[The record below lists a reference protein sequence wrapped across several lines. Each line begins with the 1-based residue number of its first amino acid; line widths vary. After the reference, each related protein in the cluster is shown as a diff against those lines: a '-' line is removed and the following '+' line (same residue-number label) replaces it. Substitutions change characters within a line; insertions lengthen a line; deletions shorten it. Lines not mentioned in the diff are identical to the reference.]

1 MHYFKK
7 NIGDY
12 AKKTGRLTMLQHGA
26 YTLLIDSCYDREKF
40 PTLAEAIE
48 WTWASTK
55 EEVEAVQFVLT
66 RFFDEVDGVYIQK
79 RIQEEID
86 EYHAKSTIN
95 KRIAQERES
104 KRKQTLTKRTRSV
117 DDAFDLS
124 NEAPPNHKPITN
136 NHKPINTTP
145 PDGVSQSV
153 WDDFV
158 LQRKEKKA
166 SITETAIQGIEREAK
181 KANMTLNDAL
191 QEICARGWVGFK
203 AKWVLDQ
210 QQTIPTDFWK
220 DR

>member
-55 EEVEAVQFVLT
+55 EEVEAVNFILSRFFVLQ
-66 RFFDEVDGVYIQK
+66 DGVYVQT
-79 RIQEEID
+79 RIQEEIN
-86 EYHAKSTIN
+86 EYHNKSTTN
-95 KRIAQERES
+95 KRIAQEREA
-104 KRKQTLTKRTRSV
+104 KRKKALTTGTRNV
-117 DDAFDLS
+117 DDVFVSTD
-124 NEAPPNHKPITN
+124 EAPPNHKPITN
-136 NHKPINTTP
+136 NHKPNTNTTP

-158 LQRKEKKA
+158 RQRKAKKA

-191 QEICARGWVGFK
+191 QEICARGWTGFK
-203 AKWVLDQ
+203 AEWVGEK
-210 QQTIPTDFWK
+210 QTKLSTDWR
-220 DR
+220 DW

>member
-40 PTLAEAIE
+40 PTAEEAIE

-55 EEVEAVQFVLT
+55 EEVEAVNFILSRFFVLQ
-66 RFFDEVDGVYIQK
+66 DGVYVQS
-79 RIQEEID
+79 RIQEEIN
-86 EYHAKSTIN
+86 EYHNKSTTN
-95 KRIAQERES
+95 KRIAQEREA
-104 KRKQTLTKRTRSV
+104 KRKKALTTGTRNV
-117 DDAFDLS
+117 DDAFDLD

-136 NHKPINTTP
+136 NHKPNINTTP

-158 LQRKEKKA
+158 RHRKTKKA
-166 SITETAIQGIEREAK
+166 SITETAIKGIEREAK
-181 KANMTLNDAL
+181 KANMSLNDAL
-191 QEICARGWVGFK
+191 QEICARGWTGFK
-203 AKWVLDQ
+203 AEWVVDKQPKLS
-210 QQTIPTDFWK
+210 TDWR
-220 DR
+220 DW